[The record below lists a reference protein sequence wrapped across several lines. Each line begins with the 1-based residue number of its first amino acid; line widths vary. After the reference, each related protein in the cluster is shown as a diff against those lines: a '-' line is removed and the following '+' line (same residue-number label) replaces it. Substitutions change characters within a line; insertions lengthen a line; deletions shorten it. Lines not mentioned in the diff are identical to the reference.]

1 MIPFLTPSNDLDS
14 GLCFTAAQLRA
25 MRPKMQ
31 GDAIIHGSSERWKN
45 RNFKL
50 FAQLA

>member
-1 MIPFLTPSNDLDS
+1 MIPFVTPSNDLDS
-14 GLCFTAAQLRA
+14 SLCFTAAQLRA

-31 GDAIIHGSSERWKN
+31 GDAIFRRSSDDLKN
-45 RNFKL
+45 QNFKL